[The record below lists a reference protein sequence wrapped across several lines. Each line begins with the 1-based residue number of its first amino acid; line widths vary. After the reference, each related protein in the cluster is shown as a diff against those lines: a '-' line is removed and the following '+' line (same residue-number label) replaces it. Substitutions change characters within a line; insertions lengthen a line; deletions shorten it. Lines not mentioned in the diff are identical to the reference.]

1 MMLKKSASQLYALL
15 IAIGV
20 TSGFNAKAQQDTL
33 FKTNG
38 EKIPCKVLEVGT
50 NGVSY
55 KKADNIDGPTF
66 IDNKEDINFIR
77 FKNGQ
82 KQEFIKQAG
91 GTDSWKNANN
101 QSQGMNNNNNNGNG
115 NNDSNGNGDNG
126 KPKKGPISDEYKII
140 YDGRAYYVN
149 GQKIGRR
156 DVDRLLSRSNNPA
169 VKVPFKTAKAFKISQ
184 KIVGITSYPS
194 TITGGIASIST
205 FRTVYIE
212 AQNGGAQ
219 PSSWINA
226 GISFLG
232 TLSLPITSKILK
244 NKRNKLYDKTI
255 DIYNLDKK

>member
-1 MMLKKSASQLYALL
+1 MNLKTIASPIHVLL
-15 IAIGV
+15 IALTLSLGL
-20 TSGFNAKAQQDTL
+20 KAQQDTL

-55 KKADNIDGPTF
+55 KKADNPDGPTF
-66 IDNKEDINFIR
+66 IDNKEDISFIR

-82 KQEFIKQAG
+82 KQEFIKPVVG
-91 GTDSWKNANN
+91 SDSWKNSNSQN
-101 QSQGMNNNNNNGNG
+101 QSNNNNNNNGS
-115 NNDSNGNGDNG
+115 NNSNADNG

-140 YDGRAYYVN
+140 YDGRGYYVN

-156 DVDRLLSRSNNPA
+156 DVDRLLSRSSNPA
-169 VKVPFKTAKAFKISQ
+169 VKVPFKTAKATKIAQ

-194 TITGGIASIST
+194 TVSGGVASIST
-205 FRTVYIE
+205 FRTLYIE

-219 PSSWINA
+219 PSSWVNA
-226 GISFLG
+226 GLSFLG
-232 TLSLPITSKILK
+232 TVSLPITSKILK
-244 NKRNKLYDKTI
+244 NRRNKLYDKTI

>member
-1 MMLKKSASQLYALL
+1 MTLKKSASPLHVLL
-15 IAIGV
+15 VATGLILGL
-20 TSGFNAKAQQDTL
+20 GAKAQQDTV

-55 KKADNIDGPTF
+55 KKADNPDGPTF
-66 IDNKEDINFIR
+66 IDNKEDISFIR
-77 FKNGQ
+77 FRNGQ

-91 GTDSWKNANN
+91 NNDSWKNANN
-101 QSQGMNNNNNNGNG
+101 QNQGMNNNNNG
-115 NNDSNGNGDNG
+115 NNNNSNNDNG

-194 TITGGIASIST
+194 TISGGIASIST

-244 NKRNKLYDKTI
+244 KKRDKLYDKTI

>member
-1 MMLKKSASQLYALL
+1 MNFKKIAPPLHVLL
-15 IAIGV
+15 ITIGV
-20 TSGFNAKAQQDTL
+20 ALGFSAKAQQDTL

-38 EKIPCKVLEVGT
+38 EKIPCKVLEIGT

-77 FKNGQ
+77 FRNGQ

-91 GTDSWKNANN
+91 SNDSWKNNN
-101 QSQGMNNNNNNGNG
+101 NPQNQGMNNNNNNNNG
-115 NNDSNGNGDNG
+115 NADNG
-126 KPKKGPISDEYKII
+126 KSKKGPISDEYKII

-156 DVDRLLSRSNNPA
+156 DVDRLLGRSTNPA
-169 VKVPFKTAKAFKISQ
+169 VKVPFKTAKATKIAQ

-194 TITGGIASIST
+194 TVAGGTASIST

-232 TLSLPITSKILK
+232 TMSLPITSKILK
-244 NKRNKLYDKTI
+244 KRRNKLYDKTI